1 MINVIYGKALILFA
15 SAVMISVTSVSFSQ
29 ARMASNEVPLNLT
42 ITALDRQ
49 TCYKACLR
57 LEATLSNQSN
67 ETIGVDKVGIRY
79 QIEFIRE
86 TTTRT
91 GGSTRFLTTRGD
103 YGPSPSETNN
113 YQLLVP
119 GEAYRTLIELPLDE
133 EFFKGKANY
142 TVKVT
147 YGQFQDE
154 TFRAV
159 KLFSGTIESN
169 ELKLN
174 LVTCARKNSVRCRR

>member
-1 MINVIYGKALILFA
+1 MINLIHGKPLIFFA
-15 SAVMISVTSVSFSQ
+15 AAVMISVTSVSFSQ
-29 ARMASNEVPLNLT
+29 ARIASNEMPLKLV
-42 ITALDRQ
+42 ITVLDSQ

-67 ETIGVDKVGIRY
+67 EPIGIDKVGIRY
-79 QIEFIRE
+79 QIEFRRE

-91 GGSTRFLTTRGD
+91 GGSTRFLTSRGD
-103 YGPSPSETNN
+103 YGPSPPETSN

-159 KLFSGTIESN
+159 KLFSGTVESN

-174 LVTCARKNSVRCRR
+174 LVTCPRKNSVRCKR